1 MATSGTTAFDLSI
14 DELIEE
20 AYERCGLELRTGY
33 DLDSA
38 KRSLNIM
45 MAEWANRGLNQWTI
59 EQRSFTTTKGTSD
72 YNLGTDIIDVTEAV
86 ITRDSTD
93 IQLERISRSDYLFTP
108 TKTQQARPTQFFLD
122 RQITPNLKIWPTPSV
137 KLFPTPENS
146 TDIIK
151 YNALTR
157 IQDVGDYTNN
167 MEVVFRFIPCLV
179 SGLAY
184 YLAMKRAPEKVQLLK
199 SIYDEEFDRAA
210 FEDIDS
216 VSSRFLPGRTI
227 M

>member
-1 MATSGTTAFDLSI
+1 MATSGSTGFDLTI

-33 DLDSA
+33 DLDTA
-38 KRSLNIM
+38 RRSLNIM
-45 MAEWANRGLNQWTI
+45 MADWANRGLNQWTVA
-59 EQRSFTTTKGTSD
+59 QRSFTVTQGTSSYSLD
-72 YNLGTDIIDVTEAV
+72 TDIIDVTEAV
-86 ITRDSTD
+86 VTRGSTD

-108 TKTQQARPTQFFLD
+108 EKTLQARPNQFFLD
-122 RQITPNLKIWPTPSV
+122 RQTTPEI

-167 MEVVFRFIPCLV
+167 MEIVFRFIPCMV
-179 SGLAY
+179 A
-184 YLAMKRAPEKVQLLK
+184 
-199 SIYDEEFDRAA
+199 
-210 FEDIDS
+210 
-216 VSSRFLPGRTI
+216 
-227 M
+227 

>member
-20 AYERCGLELRTGY
+20 AFERCGLELRTGY

-38 KRSLNIM
+38 RRSLNIM
-45 MAEWANRGLNQWTI
+45 MADWANRGLNQWTI
-59 EQRSFTTTKGTSD
+59 AERTFTTTKGTSSYSLD
-72 YNLGTDIIDVTEAV
+72 TDLIDITEAV
-86 ITRDSTD
+86 ITRNNTD
-93 IQLERISRSDYLFTP
+93 LQLERIGRSEYLFTP
-108 TKTQQARPTQFFLD
+108 TKTQEARPTQFFLD
-122 RQITPNLKIWPTPSV
+122 RQTTPVI

-151 YNALTR
+151 YNSLTR

-184 YLAMKRAPEKVQLLK
+184 YVAMKRAPEKIALLK
-199 SIYDEEFDRAA
+199 QVYDEEFDRAA

-216 VSSRFLPGRTI
+216 VSSRFVPGRTI
-227 M
+227 I

>member
-1 MATSGTTAFDLSI
+1 MATSGTTTFDLTI

-45 MAEWANRGLNQWTI
+45 MADWA
-59 EQRSFTTTKGTSD
+59 
-72 YNLGTDIIDVTEAV
+72 TEAV

-93 IQLERISRSDYLFTP
+93 IQMERISRSDYLFTP
-108 TKTQQARPTQFFLD
+108 TKTQEARPTQFFLD
-122 RQITPNLKIWPTPSV
+122 RQTTPVV

-146 TDIIK
+146 TDVIK
-151 YNALTR
+151 YNVLTR

-167 MEVVFRFIPCLV
+167 MEVVFRFIPCMV

-184 YLAMKRAPEKVQLLK
+184 YVALKRAPEKVQLLK

-216 VSSRFLPGRTI
+216 VSSRFLPGRTSI
-227 M
+227 

>member
-20 AYERCGLELRTGY
+20 AFERCGLELRTGY

-38 KRSLNIM
+38 RRSLNIM
-45 MAEWANRGLNQWTI
+45 MADWSNRCLNQWTI
-59 EQRSFTTTKGTSD
+59 VERTFTTTTGTSS
-72 YNLGTDIIDVTEAV
+72 YNLDTDLIDITEAV

-93 IQLERISRSDYLFTP
+93 IQLEKISRSDYLFTP

-122 RQITPNLKIWPTPSV
+122 RQTTPVI

-146 TDIIK
+146 TDVIK

-157 IQDVGDYTNN
+157 IQDAGDYTNN

-184 YLAMKRAPEKVQLLK
+184 YIAMKRAPEKIALLK
-199 SIYDEEFDRAA
+199 QVYDEEFDRAA

-216 VSSRFLPGRTI
+216 VSSRFLPGRTVI
-227 M
+227 